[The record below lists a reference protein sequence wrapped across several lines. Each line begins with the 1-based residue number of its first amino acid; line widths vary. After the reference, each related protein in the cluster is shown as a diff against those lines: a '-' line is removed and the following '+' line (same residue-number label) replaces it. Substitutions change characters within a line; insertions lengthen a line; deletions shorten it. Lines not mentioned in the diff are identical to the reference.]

1 MTSKLCIA
9 LSAIILILSVLA
21 CNAPGR
27 GSEDAAATVN
37 AVYVTITAQAG
48 TPLSITPPAT
58 SIPLPIKTAIPG
70 APTSTPPPPADRGSL
85 VTIKRCANDITVDAK
100 DTDWTSQSGVTSFN
114 LDQATYGLAN
124 WTGASDLSGTA
135 QLCWTDAAMFLL
147 VKSTDD
153 VHMQNQRG
161 NTSWKGD
168 EVEFLYDNDL
178 KGDFYNDVWNKDDF
192 QIGLNPGDFATLV
205 RAPFQYHPS
214 EGAPP
219 GVEMAAAKLDKGV
232 LYEAKIVWGALGA
245 PSVIGQ
251 TYGLCIALSDNDKTD
266 EAVQQSMVS
275 HCKGL
280 QVSNPMTW
288 QSVTFAP

>member
-1 MTSKLCIA
+1 MTSKFRIA
-9 LSAIILILSVLA
+9 SPVILLILSILA
-21 CNAPGR
+21 CNAPGP
-27 GSEDAAATVN
+27 GSNDVASTVDAI
-37 AVYVTITAQAG
+37 YVTITSQAG
-48 TPLSITPPAT
+48 TPLATTPPAT
-58 SIPLPIKTAIPG
+58 SLPLPTSTSLPG

-85 VTIKRCANDITVDAK
+85 VTIKRCANDIALDAK
-100 DTDWTSQSGVTSFN
+100 DTDWTSQPGVTTLS

-124 WTGASDLSGTA
+124 WSGASDLSGLA
-135 QLCWTDAAMFLL
+135 SLCWTDAALFLM

-168 EVEFLYDNDL
+168 EIEFLYDSDL

-205 RAPFQYHPS
+205 PAPFQYHPS

-219 GVEMAAAKLDKGV
+219 GVEMAAAKIDKGV
-232 LYEAKIVWGALGA
+232 LYEAKIAWGALGI
-245 PSVIGQ
+245 PPVIGQ
-251 TYGLCIALSDNDKTD
+251 TYGLCVAFSDNDKTD
-266 EAVQQSMVS
+266 EVVQQSMVS

-280 QVSNPMTW
+280 QVSNPTTW
-288 QSVTFAP
+288 QTVTYAP